1 MRKKKVSAARVE
13 RNFRVDT
20 TPLLNFRRLIDFC
33 IGIEKPTELTSQSK
47 DHRHQPTRGC
57 NRLMIV
63 AKGILPNGENSLE
76 ITGGI
81 LLATRASPKIHSSQF
96 WFCVQ
101 PSSTAQPLASLAGHT
116 THSLFMA
123 YFDVFLLFSLRSS
136 AASAAPP
143 PFSAFVSSSCRVTG
157 SGFSFFTP
165 PVNASLRVPGPVPP

>member
-63 AKGILPNGENSLE
+63 AKRDPTEWREFPGDHRRYSPSYPGKSKNSQLTILVLRPAIFNSTASRQSSWTYDSQPLH
-76 ITGGI
+76 GLFRC
-81 LLATRASPKIHSSQF
+81 LLALLIKVFCSECSTSTLFGVCFQLLSSDG
-96 WFCVQ
+96 
-101 PSSTAQPLASLAGHT
+101 LGL
-116 THSLFMA
+116 
-123 YFDVFLLFSLRSS
+123 LLFYTSR
-136 AASAAPP
+136 
-143 PFSAFVSSSCRVTG
+143 
-157 SGFSFFTP
+157 
-165 PVNASLRVPGPVPP
+165 